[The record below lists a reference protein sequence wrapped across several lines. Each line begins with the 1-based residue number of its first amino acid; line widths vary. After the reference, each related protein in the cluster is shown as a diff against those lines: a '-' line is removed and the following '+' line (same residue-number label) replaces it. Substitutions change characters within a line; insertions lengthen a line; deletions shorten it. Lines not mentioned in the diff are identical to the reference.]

1 MQAIANL
8 GTLDVGSRLGA
19 EFFALE
25 GTVQIALQKERI
37 GVQLIE
43 VFSGQR
49 V

>member
-19 EFFALE
+19 EFALE

-37 GVQLIE
+37 GV
-43 VFSGQR
+43 
-49 V
+49 